1 MTREDEQNIISQ
13 VIGGDSNA
21 FEALV
26 LENQTQV
33 YNLCLKMTGSEE
45 DAFDLSQEAFLKAFN
60 NLDKFRGDSKFS
72 VWLYRLTSNIC
83 IDFIRKKRRR
93 QETSLSVED
102 EDGAEDEFQIP
113 DERFSPETELEKK
126 ELRRAVD
133 DGLRQLPADYRNILV
148 LRELNGLSYD
158 EIAQALEMEVGT
170 VKSRIFRARKK
181 LCAIL
186 LRHGNIADA
195 VSSYKAKGV

>member
-1 MTREDEQNIISQ
+1 MTREDEQNIIGQ

-102 EDGAEDEFQIP
+102 EDGAEDELQLP
-113 DERFSPETELEKK
+113 DERFSPETELERK

-195 VSSYKAKGV
+195 VSSYKSKGV

>member
-1 MTREDEQNIISQ
+1 MTREEEQKIIAL
-13 VIGGDSNA
+13 VVGGDSNA

-102 EDGAEDEFQIP
+102 EDGAEDELQLP
-113 DERFSPETELEKK
+113 DERFSPETELERK

-195 VSSYKAKGV
+195 VSSYKSKGV

>member
-1 MTREDEQNIISQ
+1 MTREEEQKIIAL
-13 VIGGDSNA
+13 VVGGDSNA

-93 QETSLSVED
+93 QETSLSMED
-102 EDGAEDEFQIP
+102 EDGAEDELQLP
-113 DERFSPETELEKK
+113 DERFSPETELERK

-195 VSSYKAKGV
+195 VSSYKSKGV

>member
-1 MTREDEQNIISQ
+1 MTREEEQNIIAL
-13 VIGGDSNA
+13 VVGGDSNA

-93 QETSLSVED
+93 QETSLSMED
-102 EDGAEDEFQIP
+102 EDGAEDELQLP
-113 DERFSPETELEKK
+113 DERFSPETELERK

-195 VSSYKAKGV
+195 VSSYKSKGV